1 MDGILRQVVPTGFAL
16 VFWHAMYTP
25 ILDDAIMTT
34 WNTSHIHGS
43 LGASFC
49 EDRWQFTWI

>member
-1 MDGILRQVVPTGFAL
+1 MYGSLRKLVPTGFAL
-16 VFWHAMYTP
+16 VFWNPVDTP

-34 WNTSHIHGS
+34 FDTAHIHGS

-49 EDRWQFTWI
+49 EDR